1 MTKIIMNGCNGK
13 MGQVISRLVSED
25 DSCEIVAGFDVNDN
39 IENTYPVFTNAD
51 DFTGDADVVID
62 FSHPSALTNV
72 LNYCKKRNLPVIL
85 ATTGFS
91 DEQKKEFN
99 EASKEIPVFFSANMS
114 LGINLLID
122 LAKKATKLLE
132 GNFDIEIVERHHN
145 QKIDAPS
152 GTALAIADAIDETLS
167 FPAEYVYDRHAV
179 RKKRKKTEIG
189 LHAVRGGTIV
199 GDHEVIFAGT
209 DEVIELKHSAHSKE
223 VFAVGAI
230 KAAKF
235 MTDKPAGMYNMNDL
249 ISNLSKL
256 KRCNNCTASYCLYKE
271 NHAIVAWF
279 KKG

>member
-13 MGQVISRLVSED
+13 MGQVITRLVSED
-25 DSCEIVAGFDVNDN
+25 NECEIVAGFDVNDS
-39 IENTYPVFTNAD
+39 IENTYPVFTNPD
-51 DFTGDADVVID
+51 EFTGDADVIID
-62 FSHPSALTNV
+62 FSHPSALTTV
-72 LNYCKKRNLPVIL
+72 LNYCKKRKL
-85 ATTGFS
+85 
-91 DEQKKEFN
+91 
-99 EASKEIPVFFSANMS
+99 PVFFYANMS
-114 LGINLLID
+114 LGINLIIA

-167 FPAEYVYDRHAV
+167 YPAEYVYDRHAV
-179 RKKRKKTEIG
+179 RRKRKPTEIG
-189 LHAVRGGTIV
+189 IHAVRGGTIV

-235 MTDKPAGMYNMNDL
+235 MSYKPAGMYNMNDL
-249 ISNLSKL
+249 ISTL
-256 KRCNNCTASYCLYKE
+256 
-271 NHAIVAWF
+271 
-279 KKG
+279 

>member
-1 MTKIIMNGCNGK
+1 MTRIVITGACGK
-13 MGQVISRLVSED
+13 MGRVINDIVNTRD
-25 DSCEIVAGFDVNDN
+25 DCEITAGIDIAGEQYADFPVYKKLFDLP
-39 IENTYPVFTNAD
+39 EKP
-51 DFTGDADVVID
+51 DVIID
-62 FSHPSALTNV
+62 FSHPSALTTV
-72 LNYCKKRNLPVIL
+72 LNYCKKRKLPVIL
-85 ATTGFS
+85 ATTGYT
-91 DEQKKEFN
+91 DEQKKEFT

-114 LGINLLID
+114 LGINLIIA

-167 FPAEYVYDRHAV
+167 YPAEYVYDRHAV
-179 RKKRKKTEIG
+179 RRKRKPTEIG
-189 LHAVRGGTIV
+189 IHAVRGGTIV

-235 MTDKPAGMYNMNDL
+235 MSDKPAGMYSMNDL
-249 ISNLSKL
+249 ISTL
-256 KRCNNCTASYCLYKE
+256 
-271 NHAIVAWF
+271 
-279 KKG
+279 